1 MDNGFS
7 FKEIWLKRMIDNYDT
22 QEEKEIARQLILE
35 NYYFENR
42 VSFVLGMIG
51 DMILPL
57 SAFVCAVAVLIAVI
71 RC

>member
-51 DMILPL
+51 DMILRL
-57 SAFVCAVAVLIAVI
+57 CALLL
-71 RC
+71 C